1 MNTTEQELKEILDYQ
16 IETIIRKGTTYEFQI
31 IDSPSIIIDGKSFLA
46 YTHTIHRIRE
56 HQLTSKFNSIREE
69 FENRDEYEMVDLI
82 LTSMEF
88 ILSFLEEHKGE
99 RVFIM
104 ADSGSNQVGPF
115 MRSKT
120 IRVIVV

>member
-69 FENRDEYEMVDLI
+69 FKNRDEYEMVDLI

-104 ADSGSNQVGPF
+104 GDSGSNQVGPF

>member
-16 IETIIRKGTTYEFQI
+16 IEKIIREGTTYMFEI
-31 IDSPSIIIDGKSFLA
+31 IDSPKVSVDGEHFLA
-46 YTHTIHRIRE
+46 YTHTISRIKE

-69 FENRDEYEMVDLI
+69 FASRHEYESVDVI

-88 ILSFLEEHKGE
+88 ILTFLEEHKE
-99 RVFIM
+99 NRVFIM
-104 ADSGSNQVGPF
+104 LDSGTNSVGPF

-120 IRVIVV
+120 IRAIVI